1 MRINEFT
8 NLFSEF
14 DISTAVVFRDSLN
27 PKLWQDEVLIPEIRR
42 GLLEIAKDFI
52 DFIGIQL
59 PLVDIT
65 ISGSNA
71 AFSYTSYSD
80 IDLHLIVKSPN
91 REELVQLYDAK
102 KNQYNAIHDIKV
114 KGMEVEV
121 YIQPDD
127 QVHHSL
133 GIYSVL
139 NNKWISEPKKEKINI
154 DSNDVKEKYLH
165 YRDKIKVG
173 LKSEEL
179 AVVGEIWN
187 DIKRMR
193 KAGLDKNGE
202 FSIENVT
209 FKMLRNENWLGKIK
223 DHMQDLEDK
232 QLSIEHIGYNYEN

>member
-80 IDLHLIVKSPN
+80 IDLHLIVKAPN

>member
-80 IDLHLIVKSPN
+80 IDLHLIVKAPN

-165 YRDKIKVG
+165 YKDKIKVG

-223 DHMQDLEDK
+223 DHMQDLEDQ